1 MQFYR
6 LDSVQNIESAS
17 DFIGIY
23 RIFTKFE
30 ESLKNK
36 NLVKKEYNLSQIDE
50 IAEAILAESE
60 HKIIAF
66 HGEMGVGKTT
76 LIKVLAKQL
85 GVNELTSSPTFSIVN
100 EYHAPNDILYH
111 FDCYR
116 IENEEEAYDIGI
128 EDYLYSDAWCFI
140 EWPERIE
147 NLLPEDITKV
157 TIDKINEKLRSIH
170 LKN

>member
-1 MQFYR
+1 M
-6 LDSVQNIESAS
+6 
-17 DFIGIY
+17 
-23 RIFTKFE
+23 
-30 ESLKNK
+30 
-36 NLVKKEYNLSQIDE
+36 KKEYNLSQIDE
-50 IAEAILAESE
+50 IAKAILAESE
-60 HKIIAF
+60 HKIITF

-116 IENEEEAYDIGI
+116 MENEEEAYDIGI

-140 EWPERIE
+140 EWPERIK
-147 NLLPEDITKV
+147 NLLPEEITKV
-157 TIDKINEKLRSIH
+157 TINKINKKLRSIH